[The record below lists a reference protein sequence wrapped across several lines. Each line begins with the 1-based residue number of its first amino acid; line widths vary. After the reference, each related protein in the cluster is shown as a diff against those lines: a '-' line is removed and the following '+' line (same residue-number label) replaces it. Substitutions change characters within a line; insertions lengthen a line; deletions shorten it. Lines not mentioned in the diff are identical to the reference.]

1 MRTSRRHVLCPWRL
15 PDGRGP
21 HASRAAQAMIWAGE
35 AIDLIGDIQP
45 AANLVR
51 KMVADAETALNRHSP

>member
-1 MRTSRRHVLCPWRL
+1 
-15 PDGRGP
+15 
-21 HASRAAQAMIWAGE
+21 MIWAGE